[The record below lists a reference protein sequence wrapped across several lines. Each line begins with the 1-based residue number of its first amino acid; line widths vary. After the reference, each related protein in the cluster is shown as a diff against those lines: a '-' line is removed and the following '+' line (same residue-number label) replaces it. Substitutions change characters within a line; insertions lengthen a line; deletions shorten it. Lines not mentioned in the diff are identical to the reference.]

1 MFYSMKDAKRFGIR
15 AYGQDPDGILKMEVL
30 KKPNVGGWTM
40 YANPVDGILVNK
52 MAPVKKDSFFPGELQ
67 AAYAILS
74 SSMIA

>member
-40 YANPVDGILVNK
+40 YANPVDGFLVPHLRGVLRK
-52 MAPVKKDSFFPGELQ
+52 SHIFPKHCIPQE
-67 AAYAILS
+67 
-74 SSMIA
+74 